1 MAARLATILVI
12 VIVGATLIAGLI
24 VGAQREDNSLPVDVI
39 IHNAK
44 VYEADDA
51 GTIVDA
57 VAIRGNK
64 IVHVGSERDVM
75 RYRRNHTIVID
86 VHGAA
91 VLPGFDDAH
100 VSLIEGGLAHDG
112 VQLFGATTID
122 EVKAR
127 ITAWSEARPDAP
139 WITGGGW
146 SYDAF
151 ADLPTRAVFDSVV
164 SDRPARLLSQD
175 GDALWVNTKALEA
188 AEITR
193 RTVSPKG
200 GEIVRDRRG
209 QATGLLRGEAMALVD
224 KAIPPPTREDRAHAL
239 QVAIKDAQS
248 RGITS
253 VQDLGAASGDLDLY
267 DAARTADSLDLRVYA
282 AVPVARAPLADFD
295 AIGKRFPDDPVF
307 KTGVASVSAGTPVN
321 TDTLASLASQ
331 SWQLALDANDEVS
344 VRRALDAIAHIAKK
358 APAGS
363 APRHRVEGVSLIDPD
378 DIPRFGA
385 LGVIASMQP
394 QESAGSLLTWSK
406 WAGVE
411 RSPFGWAVRSLS
423 AAGAHLAFGSGWP
436 RLPLDP
442 LASIRAAVNR
452 APIHVSEQLT
462 LKSAINAWT
471 SGSAWASFDDHR
483 KGTIKPGMLADLVVL
498 TTNIFGGQAKLDAA
512 DVAMTIFDGKI
523 VYRRAQ

>member
-1 MAARLATILVI
+1 MAARLASILVI

-24 VGAQREDNSLPVDVI
+24 VGAQREDNSLPVDLI

-51 GTIVDA
+51 GTIAEA

-64 IVHVGSERDVM
+64 IVHVGSEREVM
-75 RYRRNHTIVID
+75 RYRRTHTNVID
-86 VHGAA
+86 AHGAA

-100 VSLIEGGLAHDG
+100 VSFIEGGLAHDT
-112 VQLFGATTID
+112 VQLFGAASID
-122 EVKAR
+122 DVKER
-127 ITAWSEARPDAP
+127 ITAWSGAHPDAT
-139 WITGGGW
+139 WISGGGW
-146 SYDAF
+146 SYDLF
-151 ADLPTRAVFDSVV
+151 DDLPTRAALDGIV
-164 SDRPARLLSQD
+164 SDKPIRLLSQD
-175 GDALWVNTKALEA
+175 GGALWVNTKALDA

-193 RTVSPKG
+193 RTPNPKG
-200 GEIVRDRRG
+200 GEIVRDRRS

-239 QVAIKDAQS
+239 EVAIKDAQS

-267 DAARTADSLDLRVYA
+267 DAARSSDSLDLRVYA
-282 AVPVARAPLADFD
+282 AVPVARAPLQDFD

-307 KTGVASVSAGTPVN
+307 KTGVASVTAAAHASAEA
-321 TDTLASLASQ
+321 LSALASQ
-331 SWQLALDANDEVS
+331 NWQLALEANDELS
-344 VRRALDAIAHIAKK
+344 VRRALDTLAQIAKK
-358 APAGS
+358 APTGKA
-363 APRHRVEGVSLIDPD
+363 ARHRIEGISLIDPD

-385 LGVIASMQP
+385 LGVVASMQP
-394 QESAGSLLTWSK
+394 QDTAGGLLTWTK

-442 LASIRAAVNR
+442 LASIRASVNR
-452 APIHVSEQLT
+452 APIHVTEQLT

-483 KGTIKPGMLADLVVL
+483 KGTIQPGMLADLVVL

-512 DVAMTIFDGKI
+512 YVAMTIFDGKV
-523 VYRRAQ
+523 VYRRP